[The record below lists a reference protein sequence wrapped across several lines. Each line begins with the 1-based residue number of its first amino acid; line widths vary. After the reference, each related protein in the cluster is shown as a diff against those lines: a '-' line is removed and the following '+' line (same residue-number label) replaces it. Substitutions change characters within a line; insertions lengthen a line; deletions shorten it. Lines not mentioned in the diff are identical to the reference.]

1 MSFYYSFKKKY
12 AFRNTPKISQ
22 NTPKDQN
29 VEWTED
35 FYIAWGGEKNDFHAN
50 LRLKVLIGRFYGPR
64 S

>member
-12 AFRNTPKISQ
+12 VSLNTAKISQ

-35 FYIAWGGEKNDFHAN
+35 FSIAWGGEKNDFHAN
-50 LRLKVLIGRFYGPR
+50 LRPEVLIGRFYGPLL
-64 S
+64 